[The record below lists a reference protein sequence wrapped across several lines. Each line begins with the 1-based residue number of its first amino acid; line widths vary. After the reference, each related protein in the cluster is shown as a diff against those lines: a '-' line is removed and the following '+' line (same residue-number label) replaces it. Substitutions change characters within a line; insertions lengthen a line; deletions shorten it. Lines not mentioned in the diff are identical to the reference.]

1 RYSCPYCRK
10 GFSRPSSLRTH
21 TYSHTG
27 EKPFICTVDGCHRR
41 FSVHSNLRRHLR
53 IHRTTR

>member
-27 EKPFICTVDGCHRR
+27 EKPFICTFDGCHRR

-53 IHRTTR
+53 IHRVTR